1 MSALQATLLLIE
13 DNREL
18 SGLLVQTLTAS
29 GYVVDTATTASQAA
43 EALGKRRYSAAVLDL
58 GLPDRDGLSLLRD
71 MRKQSDPTP
80 VLVLTARGGVQ
91 DRIKGLRGGA
101 DDYLAKPFETEEL
114 IARLEALLRRQGNLV
129 ERVVRCGRVAF
140 DSESRQV
147 TFGGRS
153 MVLPPRESTLLE
165 ILMRHIGRVV
175 PKRQVEDQ
183 LFGVVQPVGSNAV
196 EVYVHRLRKLLADA
210 GAGLEIHTVRGVGY
224 LLGETK

>member
-1 MSALQATLLLIE
+1 MVES
-13 DNREL
+13 L
-18 SGLLVQTLTAS
+18 SQ
-29 GYVVDTATTASQAA
+29 
-43 EALGKRRYSAAVLDL
+43 
-58 GLPDRDGLSLLRD
+58 
-71 MRKQSDPTP
+71 
-80 VLVLTARGGVQ
+80 
-91 DRIKGLRGGA
+91 LRGA
-101 DDYLAKPFETEEL
+101 LASSGVEDPLKMHRALDKVTAAASEEL